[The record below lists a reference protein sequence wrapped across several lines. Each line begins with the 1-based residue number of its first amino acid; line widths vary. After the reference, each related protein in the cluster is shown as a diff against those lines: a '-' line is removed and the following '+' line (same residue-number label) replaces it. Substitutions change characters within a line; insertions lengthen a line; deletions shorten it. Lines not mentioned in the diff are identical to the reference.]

1 MVALDSYPTALTDIL
16 GENGADFG
24 DAELLAKCDMNKDGA
39 HCDCFLIA
47 TAKELFAVSGITVL
61 TRRETRLLT
70 SPTARRIDAEFTVL
84 SFERY
89 DLCDL
94 DDFTVEELISSG
106 RLTAFSKKAE
116 GQVLIAVFTNTSKFQ
131 AEMFAKYIVKVKKGE
146 RVELDEED
154 SAERLFCPKCGA
166 RYPDPELKICP
177 HCTDKGKLMRRL
189 SVFLFK
195 YKSKIALSFAC
206 LFVISVLGVISPY
219 ISSAFFYDEVL
230 EADGSFY
237 GQLGLVIALV
247 VSVRAFSALF
257 DVVNSVLTSKIA
269 AMMTYDLRQT
279 IFGAIQRLSLGFFT
293 GRQTGG
299 LMSQVNG
306 DAQTIYTFFC
316 DGVPYFLM
324 NVVQIAVLAVIM
336 FIFNPLLAFISL
348 VTLPF
353 FVVTVRFVFKRL
365 GNLHAKRYSS
375 SRSMNSALGDILG
388 GMRVVKAFSREK
400 NEIKRFGRTA
410 RRLAENEKKLA
421 DFENTAFPFA
431 DFILYLGNVL
441 VLGFGGWMVIRG
453 KMTYGMLVS
462 FTAYMNMIYG
472 PMYFFIDITYWFS
485 DCVNACV
492 RLFEVADAVPD
503 VVESDHPVVPDE
515 IRGRLTFRDVE
526 ISYVKNRKV
535 IDGISFDIEAG
546 NVIGIVGHTGSGK
559 STLANLLIRL
569 YDVSSG
575 EILIDGVYIK
585 YLPFS
590 VLRENISIV
599 SQETFLFMGTILDN
613 IRYARP
619 EASVEEVIA
628 ASKIA
633 GAHDFIMKLP
643 DAYSTRI
650 GFGYKDLS
658 GGERQRVSIARAILR
673 DPKILILDE
682 ATAAMDTETER
693 RIQTALEKLI
703 KGRTAIMI
711 AHRLSTLRSADKL
724 IVIENGKMPESGTP
738 AELIA
743 KKGIYYNLYR
753 MQAQALRN
761 IGIEA

>member
-106 RLTAFSKKAE
+106 RLTAFSKKVE

-324 NVVQIAVLAVIM
+324 NVVQIAVLAIIM

-421 DFENTAFPFA
+421 DCLCSA
-431 DFILYLGNVL
+431 
-441 VLGFGGWMVIRG
+441 
-453 KMTYGMLVS
+453 
-462 FTAYMNMIYG
+462 
-472 PMYFFIDITYWFS
+472 
-485 DCVNACV
+485 
-492 RLFEVADAVPD
+492 
-503 VVESDHPVVPDE
+503 
-515 IRGRLTFRDVE
+515 
-526 ISYVKNRKV
+526 
-535 IDGISFDIEAG
+535 
-546 NVIGIVGHTGSGK
+546 
-559 STLANLLIRL
+559 
-569 YDVSSG
+569 
-575 EILIDGVYIK
+575 
-585 YLPFS
+585 
-590 VLRENISIV
+590 
-599 SQETFLFMGTILDN
+599 
-613 IRYARP
+613 
-619 EASVEEVIA
+619 
-628 ASKIA
+628 
-633 GAHDFIMKLP
+633 
-643 DAYSTRI
+643 
-650 GFGYKDLS
+650 
-658 GGERQRVSIARAILR
+658 
-673 DPKILILDE
+673 
-682 ATAAMDTETER
+682 
-693 RIQTALEKLI
+693 
-703 KGRTAIMI
+703 
-711 AHRLSTLRSADKL
+711 SAD
-724 IVIENGKMPESGTP
+724 GWSY
-738 AELIA
+738 AE
-743 KKGIYYNLYR
+743 R
-753 MQAQALRN
+753 
-761 IGIEA
+761 